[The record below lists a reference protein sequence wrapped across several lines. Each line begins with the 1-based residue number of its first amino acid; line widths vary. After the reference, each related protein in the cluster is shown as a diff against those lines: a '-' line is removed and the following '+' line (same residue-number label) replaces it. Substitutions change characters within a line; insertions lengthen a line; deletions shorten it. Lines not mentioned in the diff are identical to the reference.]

1 MIKFKFPFFGKNG
14 KAPVARRPVDLF
26 AVGIE
31 DPLFHEKFKGL
42 RAMVEQKADLHRMK
56 LLGITSSIAG
66 EGKTIT
72 CVQLGRSLASTGRK
86 KVLLVDV
93 DVRKADLTHGMGERR
108 SPGLTEYLLGG
119 VPLQQILHSTRIP
132 NLSLIPSGIE
142 VNSPA
147 DLLAGDRFKSFLQE
161 IRMMYDMI
169 LLDTPPVLPV
179 ADTPTI
185 RNLTDGFLLVYR
197 AGFTPYTMLRQA
209 MEELGEKNVLG
220 AVINGVEV
228 ESDSYYRKYYGAY
241 YHRDVKGM
249 IDSEK
254 NGEAIR
260 K

>member
-1 MIKFKFPFFGKNG
+1 MIKLPFFRKNG
-14 KAPVARRPVDLF
+14 KPPGARRTVDLF
-26 AVGIE
+26 AVGKE

-42 RAMVEQKADLHRMK
+42 RAMVEQKADLHQMR
-56 LLGITSSIAG
+56 LIGITSSIAG

-93 DVRKADLTHGMGERR
+93 DIRKADLTHGMGARR

-119 VPLQQILHSTRIP
+119 VPLQQIIHSTQVP

-147 DLLAGDRFKSFLQE
+147 DLLAGDKFKSFLQE
-161 IRMMYDMI
+161 IRTSYDMI

-185 RNLTDGFLLVYR
+185 RDLTDGFIFVYR

-220 AVINGVEV
+220 AVLNGVEV
-228 ESDSYYRKYYGAY
+228 ASDAYYRKYYGAY
-241 YHRDVKGM
+241 YHRDVESV
-249 IDSEK
+249 IDPAVEK
-254 NGEAIR
+254 EAIR
-260 K
+260 

>member
-1 MIKFKFPFFGKNG
+1 MIKLPFFRKNG
-14 KAPVARRPVDLF
+14 KPSGARRTVDLF
-26 AVGIE
+26 AVGKE

-42 RAMVEQKADLHRMK
+42 RAMVEQKADLHQMR

-93 DVRKADLTHGMGERR
+93 DIRKADLTHGMGARR

-119 VPLQQILHSTRIP
+119 VPLQQIIRSTQVP

-147 DLLAGDRFKSFLQE
+147 DLLAGDKFKSFLQE
-161 IRMMYDMI
+161 IRTSYDMI

-185 RNLTDGFLLVYR
+185 RDLTDGFIFVYR

-220 AVINGVEV
+220 AVLNGVEV
-228 ESDSYYRKYYGAY
+228 ASDAYYRKYYGAY
-241 YHRDVKGM
+241 YHRDVESV
-249 IDSEK
+249 IDPAVEK
-254 NGEAIR
+254 EAIR
-260 K
+260 

>member
-1 MIKFKFPFFGKNG
+1 MITLPFFRKNG
-14 KAPVARRPVDLF
+14 KPPATRRPVDVF
-26 AVGIE
+26 AVGKE

-42 RAMVEQKADLHRMK
+42 RAMVEQKADLHQMRI
-56 LLGITSSIAG
+56 LGITSSVAG
-66 EGKTIT
+66 EGKTTI
-72 CVQLGRSLASTGRK
+72 CAHLGRSLASTGRK
-86 KVLLVDV
+86 KVLLVDL
-93 DVRKADLTHGMGERR
+93 DVRKANLTRGMGAHR

-119 VPLQQILHSTRIP
+119 DTIGQFIRWTQVP
-132 NLSLIPSGIE
+132 NLSLITSGIE

-147 DLLAGDRFKSFLQE
+147 DLLAGEKFKSFLQE
-161 IRMMYDMI
+161 IRTMYDMI

-185 RNLTDGFLLVYR
+185 RDLTDGFLFVYR

-220 AVINGVEV
+220 AVLNGVEV
-228 ESDSYYRKYYGAY
+228 ASDSYYRKYYGSY
-241 YHRDVKGM
+241 YHRDVKAV

-254 NGEAIR
+254 TSEAIR